1 MRMLRGTRHS
11 VRCSVQDSK
20 RPLMDESEVLANSV
34 FVELGGLSMNDWFP
48 KTPNAEG
55 LPKK

>member
-1 MRMLRGTRHS
+1 MGPDIAFGARYKIQS
-11 VRCSVQDSK
+11 A
-20 RPLMDESEVLANSV
+20 PLMDESEVLANSV

-48 KTPNAEG
+48 KTPNAER

>member
-1 MRMLRGTRHS
+1 VGPDIAFGARYKIQS
-11 VRCSVQDSK
+11 A
-20 RPLMDESEVLANSV
+20 PLMDESEVYIANSV

-48 KTPNAEG
+48 KTPNVEG

>member
-1 MRMLRGTRHS
+1 MGPDIAFGARYKIQS
-11 VRCSVQDSK
+11 A
-20 RPLMDESEVLANSV
+20 PLMDESEVYIANSV

-48 KTPNAEG
+48 KTPNVER